1 MVRPLPASAV
11 TTEFSVA
18 SRRLPNLSA
27 HISGAALLF
36 VAAGILVAAAVE
48 VGAGGPEA
56 PALALASAIVA
67 AAGAVLWRGTTI
79 PTRATAAQTFAAVG
93 VTWVVAAVGGA
104 VPFVVA
110 GTFPRIDDA
119 LFESISGF
127 TGTGSTVLS
136 PIQDAPRGVLF
147 WRSMTQFYGGLGMV
161 VLTVAILPFL
171 GVGGMDLLR
180 TEAPGPDADRLTP
193 RVSETAKRLWLI
205 YGGFTVVS
213 TAVLLVVGLSP
224 FDAVTHAF
232 TVVSTGGLSPYDNSI
247 AAFDS
252 VVVELTFVVLM
263 LYGATH
269 FSLHWRFVTGD
280 RWAYVRSTMF
290 RFYMKVFVLF
300 VALIT
305 LLLWWRDDMAF
316 ARALRDAVFNVTTL
330 LTSTGYGTADYVQWT
345 TGAQLLL
352 LALMVSGGM
361 AGSTSGGMKLIRVR
375 ILFRFAARE
384 IAKIRHPRAV
394 LPIALGDEP
403 VPERTVSRVM
413 GFVLFYVLFIMTGT
427 LVIAMLGAGL
437 PEALG
442 ASASAMGNMGPAFG
456 EAGPASNFLVY
467 TRPARAVVMVM
478 MFAGRL
484 EIFPVVFL
492 VTRLLGPVR
501 TQARRSMSGA
511 ARPSR
516 IRGSGPPV
524 GQDGRDRPHT
534 RSRPR
539 PARET

>member
-1 MVRPLPASAV
+1 MPAPTV
-11 TTEFSVA
+11 TTQFTVA

-36 VAAGILVAAAVE
+36 VAAGILLSAVVE
-48 VGAGGPEA
+48 VGAGGTESA
-56 PALALASAIVA
+56 SLALASAIVA
-67 AAGAVLWRGTTI
+67 TTGAILWRGTTI
-79 PTRATAAQTFAAVG
+79 PKRATAAQTFAAVG
-93 VTWVVAAVGGA
+93 VTWVVAAIGGA

-110 GTFPRIDDA
+110 GTFPRLDDA

-136 PIQDAPRGVLF
+136 PIEDAPRGVLF

-205 YGGFTVVS
+205 YGGFTIAS
-213 TAVLLVVGLSP
+213 SLLLLVVGLSL

-232 TVVSTGGLSPYDNSI
+232 TVVSTGGLSPYDNSV

-252 VVVELTFVVLM
+252 VAVELTLVVLM

-290 RFYMKVFVLF
+290 RFYMKVFVSF
-300 VALIT
+300 VVLVT
-305 LLLWWRDDMAF
+305 LLLWWRDDIALGK
-316 ARALRDAVFNVTTL
+316 ALRDATFNVATL
-330 LTSTGYGTADYVQWT
+330 LSSTGFGTADYVQWT

-375 ILFRFAARE
+375 ILFRFASRE
-384 IAKIRHPRAV
+384 IARIRHPRAV

-403 VPERTVSRVM
+403 IPERTVSRVM
-413 GFVLFYVLFIMTGT
+413 GFVLFYVLFLMGGT
-427 LVIAMLGAGL
+427 LLIAMLGSGL
-437 PEALG
+437 PESLG

-467 TRPARAVVMVM
+467 SRPARAVVMVM

-492 VTRLLGPVR
+492 VTRLLGPLRWQV
-501 TQARRSMSGA
+501 RRSVSGSSSA
-511 ARPSR
+511 VR
-516 IRGSGPPV
+516 IRGRDAPV
-524 GQDGRDRPHT
+524 GQDEPVRPLLG
-534 RSRPR
+534 SRPR
-539 PARET
+539 TTRET